1 MTIMNR
7 SKMNLPREYFLGL
20 RLRVIVIPF
29 KRVVV
34 FGAVGEMPSEPLVI
48 LSEPR
53 QRFLA
58 RLRGK
63 LRPKGAEPAI
73 VGQPP
78 LELVM
83 ERPAV
88 TRICGGIRFELS
100 DLVIRFEQLF
110 DPALVFAHPVVT
122 RMRGIGNIRFE

>member
-48 LSEPR
+48 LFEKR
-53 QRFLA
+53 D
-58 RLRGK
+58 
-63 LRPKGAEPAI
+63 
-73 VGQPP
+73 
-78 LELVM
+78 
-83 ERPAV
+83 AV
-88 TRICGGIRFELS
+88 LRFEK
-100 DLVIRFEQLF
+100 LF

-122 RMRGIGNIRFE
+122 RMCGRISCRFEKRDVVLQ

>member
-48 LSEPR
+48 CSEP
-53 QRFLA
+53 
-58 RLRGK
+58 LRD
-63 LRPKGAEPAI
+63 
-73 VGQPP
+73 
-78 LELVM
+78 
-83 ERPAV
+83 
-88 TRICGGIRFELS
+88 ELS
-100 DLVIRFEQLF
+100 DLVLRFGAARYPF
-110 DPALVFAHPVVT
+110 GAA
-122 RMRGIGNIRFE
+122 

>member
-73 VGQPP
+73 VVQPP
-78 LELVM
+78 LELSVVV
-83 ERPAV
+83 P
-88 TRICGGIRFELS
+88 RFE
-100 DLVIRFEQLF
+100 
-110 DPALVFAHPVVT
+110 
-122 RMRGIGNIRFE
+122 